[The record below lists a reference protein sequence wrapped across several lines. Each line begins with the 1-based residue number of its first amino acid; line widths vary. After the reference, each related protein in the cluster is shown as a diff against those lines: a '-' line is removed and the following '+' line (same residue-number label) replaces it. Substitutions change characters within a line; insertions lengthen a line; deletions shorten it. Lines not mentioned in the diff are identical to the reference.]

1 MTTDLTDASSRVCA
15 AADYTALF
23 GTSSGDNDAQA
34 QLVKAAFR
42 ELALVLHPDRYSD
55 AADKATAEAAF
66 IRLHQ
71 LYTEA
76 LKALEHDVYGQTAP
90 LATITTRRAE
100 HQLLRTQAG
109 GDLCDCYMALTTSKG
124 EPSWRTIVKI
134 TRDVADNDLL
144 KVEAAA
150 LKHLRGPDG
159 DPKRYPFIPELVDSF
174 AYSEPHQAARSVNVL
189 AMLDG
194 FCDLTQVNAAY
205 PSGIDPRDMAWI
217 WRRLLLV
224 LGYAHSM
231 GVIHGAVLPQHV
243 MILPEQHGLVLVD
256 WCYSVRENVSYPPIK
271 AIAETYRT
279 WYPYEVLQ
287 KQPPSAA
294 TDIALAARCMV
305 WLMGGNPVTGNV
317 PDTVPRAL
325 RAFFKGC
332 LATGQ
337 TARPDDAW
345 QLLGEFDE
353 LLEQMGEP
361 FYPRRFHV
369 FSMRR

>member
-1 MTTDLTDASSRVCA
+1 MTTDLTDASSRVGA
-15 AADYTALF
+15 AAGYMDLF
-23 GTSSGDNDAQA
+23 GSLGSSKEAQT
-34 QLVKAAFR
+34 QQVKAVFR
-42 ELALVLHPDRYSD
+42 ELALVLHPDRYGD
-55 AADKATAEAAF
+55 VADKAAAEAAF

-76 LKALEHDVYGQTAP
+76 LQALEHGVYGQTVP
-90 LATITTRRAE
+90 LATLTTRRAE
-100 HQLLRTQAG
+100 HQLLRTHTT
-109 GDLCDCYMALTTSKG
+109 GDLCDCYRALTTVKG
-124 EPSWRTIVKI
+124 ASPQRTIVKI
-134 TRDVADNDLL
+134 TRDAADNDLI
-144 KVEAAA
+144 KAEAAT

-174 AYSEPHQAARSVNVL
+174 AYSEPHQAIRSVNVL

-194 FCDLTQVNAAY
+194 FYDLTQVNAAY
-205 PSGIDPRDMAWI
+205 PRGIDPRDMAWI

-243 MILPEQHGLVLVD
+243 MILPEQHGLVLAD
-256 WCYSVRENVSYPPIK
+256 WCYSVRGSVSYPPIK
-271 AIAETYRT
+271 AIAETCRT

-317 PDTVPRAL
+317 PDAVPRAL

-369 FSMRR
+369 FSMP